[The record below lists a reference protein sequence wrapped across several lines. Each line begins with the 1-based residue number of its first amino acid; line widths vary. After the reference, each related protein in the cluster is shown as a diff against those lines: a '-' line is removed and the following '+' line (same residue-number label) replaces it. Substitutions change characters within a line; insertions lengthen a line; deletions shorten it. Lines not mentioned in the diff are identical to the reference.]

1 MGTFNIKLRIYYE
14 DTDAGGVVYHANYLK
29 YYERCRTDYLRAS
42 GFEQDQLAAQYNIV
56 FVVKKMNIDYIAP
69 AWFNDELIVTAK
81 VIKQSKT
88 SLIFKQDIFR
98 AGQDSCLV
106 NSAEVLVVCVNKKTF
121 KPARIPAIIT
131 FQGE

>member
-1 MGTFNIKLRIYYE
+1 MDTFSIKLRIYYE
-14 DTDAGGVVYHANYLK
+14 DTDAGGVVYYANYLK
-29 YYERCRTDYLRAS
+29 YYERCRTDYLRS
-42 GFEQDQLAAQYNIV
+42 LGFEQDQLAAQYGIV
-56 FVVKKMNIDYIAP
+56 FVVKKVNIDYIAP

-88 SLIFKQDIFR
+88 SLIFKQDIVR
-98 AGQDSCLV
+98 AGQEDSLV